1 MRTTLLA
8 LGILLL
14 PAAGFAQADVMTIRP
29 GMTQAEVVASWGKPL
44 RSVSSGDYTYLFYAN
59 DCLKTCGG
67 DDVVILERG
76 QVVDAIARAS
86 YHAYDGIASSTPD
99 RKPGYTP
106 PAQ

>member
-1 MRTTLLA
+1 MRTALVA
-8 LGILLL
+8 LGLLLL
-14 PAAGFAQADVMTIRP
+14 PAAARAQADVMTIRP

-44 RSVSSGDYTYLFYAN
+44 KSVSSGDYTYLFYAN

-76 QVVDAIARAS
+76 QVIDAIARAS

-99 RKPGYTP
+99 RKPGYTA
-106 PAQ
+106 PAP

>member
-1 MRTTLLA
+1 MRAAVVA
-8 LGILLL
+8 LGVLLL
-14 PAAGFAQADVMTIRP
+14 PAVAGAQADVMTIRP

-44 RSVSSGDYTYLFYAN
+44 KSVTSGDYTYLFYAN

-86 YHAYDGIASSTPD
+86 YHAYDGIASSSPD
-99 RKPGYTP
+99 RTPGYTP

>member
-1 MRTTLLA
+1 MRAAILA
-8 LGILLL
+8 IALLL
-14 PAAGFAQADVMTIRP
+14 PPAAARAQADVMTIRP

-44 RSVSSGDYTYLFYAN
+44 KSVTSGDYTYLFYAN
-59 DCLKTCGG
+59 DCLQTCGG

-86 YHAYDGIASSTPD
+86 YHAYDGIASSSPD
-99 RKPGYTP
+99 RKPGYTA